1 MGLILRI
8 AFRYLL
14 ALRRASTIQILSLLS
29 FAGVL
34 LGSLAMMLVL
44 SAFNGFEGLLKRVYH
59 NQDPDLRIL
68 PANGRALSFSAEE
81 IKKLKQTEGIAAV
94 FEVLSDKASVQFGE
108 GQMVAEVFATDPRYF
123 RWSRL
128 GATLMGGAY
137 QVKSGEPAR
146 VMVSEGIRQ
155 SLQISFQDEFTF
167 LKLAYPKRSKILKAG
182 SGKIFNQLALK
193 PAGSL
198 GIDENRVYLPMEDG
212 RYLMEKAGGC
222 NFIDVFLKPE
232 AGRDAVAEQ
241 IKSAFGEKVQVLNE
255 YQLHEDLFRVMEVE
269 KLFVFLA
276 LGFIILISG
285 FNLFVSSSMMVLSKI
300 RDFSILAALGMEGRS
315 AGAVIRT
322 TGMMLVLAGL
332 IPGIGIGMLLCYLQ
346 MEYGFVPLGLSNTM
360 VKAYPVEVRM
370 LDAVAISVWVIFS
383 AMLALYVP
391 ARRAARDRIRL

>member
-14 ALRRASTIQILSLLS
+14 ALRRASTVQILSLLS
-29 FAGVL
+29 FSGVL

-44 SAFNGFEGLLKRVYH
+44 SAFNGFESLLKRVYH

-68 PANGRALSFSAEE
+68 PTTGRTLSFSATD
-81 IKKLKQTEGIAAV
+81 ISRLKQTEGIAAV

-108 GQMVAEVFATDPRYF
+108 GQMVAEVFASDPQYF
-123 RWSRL
+123 RWARL
-128 GATLMGGAY
+128 ASTLMGGTY
-137 QVKSGEPAR
+137 LVKSGEPAR

-167 LKLAYPKRSKILKAG
+167 LKLAYPKRSKILKPG
-182 SGKIFNQLALK
+182 SGRIFNQLALK
-193 PAGSL
+193 PAGSV
-198 GIDENRVYLPMEDG
+198 GIDENRVYLPMEAG
-212 RYLMEKAGGC
+212 RQLMERSEGC
-222 NFIDVFLKPE
+222 NFIDVFLQPE
-232 AGRDAVAEQ
+232 ADRDAVAAS
-241 IKSAFGEKVQVLNE
+241 ITSLYGGKVQVLNE

-285 FNLFVSSSMMVLSKI
+285 FNLFVSSSMMVLNKI
-300 RDFSILAALGMEGRS
+300 RDFSILGALGMEGRS
-315 AGAVIRT
+315 AGAIISA

-332 IPGIGIGMLLCYLQ
+332 VPGLVIGTLLCYLQ
-346 MEYGFVPLGLSNTM
+346 MHYGFVPLGLSNTM
-360 VKAYPVEVRM
+360 VKAYPVEVRWP
-370 LDAVAISVWVIFS
+370 DALAISAWVIFS